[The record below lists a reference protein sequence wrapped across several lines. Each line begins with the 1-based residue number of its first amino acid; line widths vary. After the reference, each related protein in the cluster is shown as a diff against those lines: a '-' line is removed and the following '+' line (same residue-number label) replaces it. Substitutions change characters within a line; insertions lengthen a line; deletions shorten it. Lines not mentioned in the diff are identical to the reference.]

1 MATTLNSK
9 SASSNTAVH
18 IEPNTGIAFPVRLDD
33 GKSLNSIG
41 LRKKSILGMG
51 IKVFG
56 FGLYADNENLK
67 NLLKLK
73 IGKSPAKPTEEMY
86 QLAIDGDIGLTHKIV
101 IAYSGLKMN
110 MFKKAFSEALGESI
124 MKLNGGRKNEEL
136 ANKVLGP
143 ASDQIKLA
151 TGSEVEISKLP
162 GYVLE
167 TKVNGELA
175 SRVESEL
182 LCRAYFGIYLGENTI
197 ECYKESKEMFGQS
210 MLSLF

>member
-1 MATTLNSK
+1 MGFDGAWAGDSDGTLEDLFALFDVFGLSPTHDLVNIGYYITSYEAYYIK
-9 SASSNTAVH
+9 S
-18 IEPNTGIAFPVRLDD
+18 FMFL
-33 GKSLNSIG
+33 G
-41 LRKKSILGMG
+41 LRVLS
-51 IKVFG
+51 
-56 FGLYADNENLK
+56 
-67 NLLKLK
+67 LL
-73 IGKSPAKPTEEMY
+73 EEMY
-86 QLAIDGDIGLTHKIV
+86 QLAIDGDIGLTQKIV

-124 MKLNGGRKNEEL
+124 MKFNGGRKNEEL

-151 TGSEVEISKLP
+151 TDSEVEISKLP

-167 TKVNGELA
+167 TKVNVELA

-182 LCRAYFGIYLGENTI
+182 LCRAYFGIYLGENTMK
-197 ECYKESKEMFGQS
+197 CYKESKEMFGQS